1 MGSKVVN
8 QPDNARHS
16 GALGRKTS
24 SVGAVGKPACR
35 QVRNGVARPSSD
47 TSFFKG
53 GRISKDELSEL
64 IEISLKLS

>member
-1 MGSKVVN
+1 MN
-8 QPDNARHS
+8 EPDNARHS

-35 QVRNGVARPSSD
+35 QVRNNGVARPSTD
-47 TSFFKG
+47 ASFFKE

-64 IEISLKLS
+64 IEISLKL